1 MGKLGFRINI
11 VAEMKKVKY
20 IKGMQIIQTKDDP
33 RVMAVRATGI
43 AELKHLISP
52 GLVSASDPKKPSS
65 DGIYEMDFV
74 LGDSGSIPMEVEME
88 VDVVFRFKNLPKWVK
103 GIKVNAR
110 DNSDIELIF

>member
-1 MGKLGFRINI
+1 
-11 VAEMKKVKY
+11 
-20 IKGMQIIQTKDDP
+20 MQIIKEENHPQM
-33 RVMAVRATGI
+33 MAVKATGV
-43 AELKHLISP
+43 AELKHILAPI
-52 GLVSASDPKKPSS
+52 LVSATDPDKPST

-74 LGDSGSIPMEVEME
+74 LGDSGDQFTEVEME